1 MSSDTKESGLVRQL
15 GWIHGATIMAGMM
28 IGAGIFVVTGEA
40 AGIMGPAVPL
50 GFLAVVPLIIATAVI
65 YSIYMSGPLGE
76 HAGGAYVHISRTWN
90 SLFTGY
96 IVMWMKWIAYAGSIA
111 AIGIDLGGVI
121 HSFGVFA
128 GLSAQTWT
136 LLAVTILF
144 LVNLFGV
151 DIYGNAQA
159 LLTVPLVGILLLL
172 VVPGLF
178 VIDAG
183 NFTPLFP
190 QQLYATGY
198 IDPILAGTAVL
209 LFSYVGFEALAQ
221 TGEEMK
227 APQQTLPKLFVY
239 TSLGVGI
246 LYTLVTFVVIGV
258 IGWQTAAEAEAPL
271 TVAAQAYFPANTAV
285 IVAFASI
292 LAYITTM
299 NTCYLVPSRLLYA
312 FGKDNTVP
320 SALAHVNDRFHTPD
334 VSLIITYVIS
344 VVFVLTATF
353 RFAILITLASVT
365 LVYLTHS
372 FSGMMLPW
380 LRPDLYAQSEFRL
393 SPVACTIVGGIAAV
407 TMGIFGWQTLS
418 VNGIGPA
425 VSMVLRGNVIEGLTS
440 NPALMLFVWGLTG
453 AAIFFGYRAYL
464 RSQGSKVEDEQ
475 IIQQLYDSPEFQ
487 TDD

>member
-1 MSSDTKESGLVRQL
+1 MATETGDSGLVRQL
-15 GWIHGATIMAGMM
+15 GWIHGAAIMAGMM
-28 IGAGIFVVTGEA
+28 IGAGIFVVTGTA

-50 GFLAVVPLIIATAVI
+50 GFLAVVPLIIATALI

-111 AIGIDLGGVI
+111 AIGIDFGNVV
-121 HSFGVFA
+121 HSFGAFA

-136 LLAVTILF
+136 ILAVTILF
-144 LVNLFGV
+144 VINILGV

-159 LLTVPLVGILLLL
+159 LLTIPLVGILLLL

-190 QQLYATGY
+190 QDLYANGY
-198 IDPILAGTAVL
+198 IDPLLAGIAVL

-221 TGEEMK
+221 AGEEMK
-227 APQQTLPKLFVY
+227 APQRTLPKLFVY

-258 IGWQTAAEAEAPL
+258 IGWQSAAEATAPL
-271 TVAAQAYFPANTAV
+271 TAAARAYFPANTAV
-285 IVAFASI
+285 VVAFASI
-292 LAYITTM
+292 LAYVTTM

-312 FGKDNTVP
+312 FGKDNVVP
-320 SALAHVNDRFHTPD
+320 GALAHVNERFHTPD

-353 RFAILITLASVT
+353 EFAILITLASVT
-365 LVYLTHS
+365 LVYFTHS
-372 FSGMMLPW
+372 LSGMVLPW
-380 LRPDLYAQSEFRL
+380 LRPELYEQSQFRL
-393 SPVACTIVGGIAAV
+393 SPVVCAIIGGVSAV
-407 TMGIFGWQTLS
+407 TMAVLGWQTLK
-418 VNGIGPA
+418 VRGIEPA
-425 VSMVLRGNVIEGLTS
+425 ISMILRGNVIDGLTS
-440 NPALMLFVWGLTG
+440 NPALMLLVWGIVG
-453 AAIFFGYRAYL
+453 VAVFFGYRAYL
-464 RSQGSKVEDEQ
+464 RSQNREVEDEQ
-475 IIQQLYDSPEFQ
+475 LIQQLYDAPEPQ